1 MKSLFSTFRPRR
13 LLCAAVLMASLT
25 AFTSASLLAADSPVI
40 AADKSLMAAFEK
52 GDRATVNKYLDAD
65 FTWVDPDG
73 ILVTREDALALE
85 MKPMVGAG
93 SDIQVR
99 ENKVGDQVD
108 WLHVNSGDKFDG
120 RVWVKRASGW
130 KLLHITEIVKHPS
143 KDEINVR
150 PTYAI
155 PCTNPCQIV
164 PFRPADKVQA
174 AVLAAWQEQITN
186 REQLIR
192 HTDDDQVM
200 VTTYLGETPPRK
212 VRLTGPGEPS
222 SGPSVGSPPVLWMRM
237 WTFGPETV
245 VMLACQPSYGGK
257 AYWSSRVFHFQN
269 GIWQMMESYHNTIEA
284 SGVMTEVQGK

>member
-1 MKSLFSTFRPRR
+1 MKCVFSTSRPFR
-13 LLCAAVLMASLT
+13 LLCAAALLASFAAL
-25 AFTSASLLAADSPVI
+25 TSASLPAADDPVI

-52 GDRATVNKYLDAD
+52 GDRTTVIKYLDAD

-73 ILVTREDALALE
+73 ILVTKDDALTLE
-85 MKPMVGAG
+85 MKPMIGEG
-93 SDIQVR
+93 KDIQVR

-108 WLHVNSGDKFDG
+108 WLHVNSGNKFDG

-130 KLLHITEIVKHPS
+130 KLLHITEIVKHPPE
-143 KDEINVR
+143 DEINVR
-150 PTYAI
+150 PTYSI
-155 PCTNPCQIV
+155 PCTNPCQV
-164 PFRPADKVQA
+164 LPFRPADKVQA

-192 HTDDDQVM
+192 HTSDDQVM
-200 VTTYLGETPPRK
+200 VTTYLGETPPRN
-212 VRLTGPGEPS
+212 VRLTGSGGPS
-222 SGPSVGSPPVLWMRM
+222 SGPSVGSPPVLFMRM

-269 GIWQMMESYHNTIEA
+269 GIWQMLESYHNTIEG